1 MKGSEF
7 INIMRKVIRE
17 EVRAVVKDELSY
29 MKTLINEIK
38 TKQPETKAPALQQK
52 RQAPPVKRSQPIVQ
66 LDGMLGDI
74 LNETAQSML
83 NESAGYDS
91 ETADWPSMGD
101 MMTSDDI
108 PAISHMMPQ
117 SQPQIQQNRF
127 DPDPTAAF
135 IKDYSAVMKAADAH
149 QGKI

>member
-7 INIMRKVIRE
+7 INLMRKVIRE
-17 EVRAVVKDELSY
+17 EVRAVVKDELGY
-29 MKTLINEIK
+29 IKTLISETK
-38 TKQPETKAPALQQK
+38 AKQPEYKVPQQK

-66 LDGMLGDI
+66 LDGVLGEL

-83 NESAGYDS
+83 NESTGYSDQM
-91 ETADWPSMGD
+91 EDWPSLGD
-101 MMTSDDI
+101 MMTTDDI
-108 PAISHMMPQ
+108 PAMTHMAPSSPMQ
-117 SQPQIQQNRF
+117 NNRF

>member
-7 INIMRKVIRE
+7 INLMRKVIRE

-52 RQAPPVKRSQPIVQ
+52 RQAPPVRRSQPIVQ
-66 LDGMLGDI
+66 LDGVLGDI
-74 LNETAQSML
+74 LNETAQGML
-83 NESAGYDS
+83 NESMGYED
-91 ETADWPSMGD
+91 ETAEWPSMGD

-108 PAISHMMPQ
+108 PAMSHMMPQ
-117 SQPQIQQNRF
+117 AQAPTQHNRF
-127 DPDPTAAF
+127 DPDPTSAF